1 MEKKILVVDDSR
13 SIREVVSFTLQS
25 QGYEV
30 LVGVNGKDALKHLD
44 KGENI
49 NLVITDLHMPEMDGI
64 SFIREIRKNDDYK
77 HIPILFL
84 STETSQEKKQEAK
97 EAGATGWMVKPFQ
110 TDKLIKILNKLIR

>member
-1 MEKKILVVDDSR
+1 MEKKILVVDDSK

-25 QGYEV
+25 HGYQV
-30 LVGVNGKDALKHLD
+30 LVGVNGKDALKHLN
-44 KGENI
+44 GENI

-64 SFIREIRKNDDYK
+64 SFIREIRKNNDYK

-110 TDKLIKILNKLIR
+110 PDKLVKILHKLIR